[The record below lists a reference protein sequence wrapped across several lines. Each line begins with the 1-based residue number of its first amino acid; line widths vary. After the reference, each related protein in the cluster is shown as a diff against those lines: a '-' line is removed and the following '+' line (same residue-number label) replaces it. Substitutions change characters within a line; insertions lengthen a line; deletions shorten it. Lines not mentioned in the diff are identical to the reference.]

1 MFARI
6 AKGMLIFYFIVV
18 VIAWMALI
26 GEKDTKVLGWIIL
39 GAGLIFGFMMGLFV
53 ELVNNVLDI
62 RINSEKILAGI
73 QSSGQNNSLLGSRS
87 NSYPAG
93 NSNINTST
101 PYTNTNVSNSSA
113 NLSLLGNAGSTWTCK
128 YCYNTNEAAYVFC
141 TKCGEKKS

>member
-6 AKGMLIFYFIVV
+6 AKGMLILYFIAV
-18 VIAWMALI
+18 VIAWMVLI
-26 GEKDTKVLGWIIL
+26 GERNTKVLGWIIL

-73 QSSGQNNSLLGSRS
+73 QSSGQNNSLSGSRS
-87 NSYPAG
+87 NSDPSG

-101 PYTNTNVSNSSA
+101 PYTNTNVSNTSA
-113 NLSLLGNAGSTWTCK
+113 NVGSSWVCG
-128 YCYNTNEAAYVFC
+128 YCGNTNDSSYVFC

>member
-6 AKGMLIFYFIVV
+6 AKGALIVYFIAVAF
-18 VIAWMALI
+18 AWGVFI
-26 GEKDTKVLGWIIL
+26 GEEKTKVLGWIIL
-39 GAGLIFGFMMGLFV
+39 GAGLVFGFMMGLFV

-62 RINSEKILAGI
+62 RINSKKILERI
-73 QSSGQNNSLLGSRS
+73 QSSGQNNLLPGSRS
-87 NSYPAG
+87 NSYPSG

-113 NLSLLGNAGSTWTCK
+113 NVGSSWVCG
-128 YCYNTNEAAYVFC
+128 YCGNTNDSSYVFC